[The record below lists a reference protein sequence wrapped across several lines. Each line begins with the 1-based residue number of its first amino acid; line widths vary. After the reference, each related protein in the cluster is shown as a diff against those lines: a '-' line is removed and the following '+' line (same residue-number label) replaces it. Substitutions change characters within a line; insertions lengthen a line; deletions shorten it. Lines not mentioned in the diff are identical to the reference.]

1 MRKPLYAN
9 ASRPR
14 RDNNYKVNNN
24 IVNNDIVNN
33 NIAVTIN
40 NYNNNIVNN
49 YKQDV
54 LKRTLV
60 KMNPAYKKAGEE
72 ARQDP
77 LAFRLKKVMK
87 LLRTRLGT
95 QNFIEAVNHVATLS
109 PMEQA
114 KFCQSVE
121 DYYAARCIEHDS

>member
-60 KMNPAYKKAGEE
+60 KMNPA
-72 ARQDP
+72 
-77 LAFRLKKVMK
+77 
-87 LLRTRLGT
+87 
-95 QNFIEAVNHVATLS
+95 
-109 PMEQA
+109 
-114 KFCQSVE
+114 
-121 DYYAARCIEHDS
+121 